1 MKTAHQ
7 ADSDAFTAIA
17 HPVRRKLLDRL
28 AEREQSV
35 NELAAHFSISRPAI
49 SQHLKVLL
57 DAGLVSVRREGRER
71 IYQLQPEPLREL
83 DVWLNSYRRLWAAR
97 LDRLDDYLQE
107 LQAKERRDDREE
119 P

>member
-7 ADSDAFTAIA
+7 ADGDAFTAIA

-28 AEREQSV
+28 AERERSV
-35 NELAAHFSISRPAI
+35 NELAADFSISRPAI

-71 IYQLQPEPLREL
+71 IYQIEPDPLQEL
-83 DVWLNSYRRLWAAR
+83 DAWLASYRHLWSAR
-97 LDRLDDYLQE
+97 LDRLDKYLQE
-107 LQAKERRDDREE
+107 LQAKESNDDHEE

>member
-57 DAGLVSVRREGRER
+57 DAGLVSVRAEGTKR
-71 IYQLQPEPLREL
+71 IYALEAGGFLG
-83 DVWLNSYRRLWAAR
+83 LNIWI
-97 LDRLDDYLQE
+97 DQFW
-107 LQAKERRDDREE
+107 QG
-119 P
+119 